1 MYISEVLSRFKSV
14 KKTSNG
20 YRVQCP
26 CHNDRNPSLD
36 IAEKDGKI
44 LLYCHAG
51 CSAEDI
57 LRSVDLNMK
66 DLFNVGL
73 EGKIKGN
80 PEIKIRYNNC
90 DGIHGKSIPGKV
102 QCYYEYTDENG
113 VPLYRKVRFEPK
125 NFKIERFENG
135 KWLSGISGVKRVL
148 YNLPEVLKGLLNG
161 ETIYIVEGEKDA
173 ETLKKYNKIATCS
186 SFGAGKSKW
195 TEKDSEVFKN
205 ANVIII
211 QDNDDIGKEFSENIA
226 ISLLDIASS
235 VKLID
240 ISKIWPDMP
249 EHGDVSDF
257 LESHTMDEL
266 EKLILGT
273 APYKAGGFP
282 AVSCEDETKTSGLNG
297 QGAEEANESFELS
310 REEQTKTKTGGLNGQ
325 GVEAADESF
334 ELSREEQTK
343 TKTGGLN
350 GQGVEEADES
360 FELSREDETKN
371 MFAGSGYSWDG
382 ENFQVKIKDGS
393 KYLGNF
399 YLKVTKEIIKDKG
412 TTVDKFYELEPITQG
427 AKLAPRMVSSKNINN
442 LNFLTD
448 FWGLILRPAIM
459 YNIDKLYLDS
469 LRAQYGDIPCMT
481 IYSHTGWK
489 KIDGRWVFLHAGGAI
504 GCDEDDKLEN
514 PENIGAKNDIH
525 VELEQKLLQYC
536 LDTPPETEFDLD
548 VICKLFDLSKSD
560 IIYPLIGFIFLTPL
574 NEFLR
579 QKGIEP
585 SFILYLL
592 GETGSKKST
601 IAALFMSFFGDFNNK
616 GLPSSFKD
624 TANSLEKQ
632 GALLK
637 DVVTV
642 IDDFHPTASSK
653 EANLMNAT
661 AQRLVRMY
669 GDRTGKARLSSNC
682 DFKTAYIPKG
692 NAMCTGEDLPNIGQ
706 SGLGRLFIV
715 ELEKNSMDLEILSFL
730 QKNTAQ
736 LTNSMR
742 EYIKW
747 LAKKVN
753 NSENFS
759 EVLHKEFITLRDS
772 INLENIHGRIIETI
786 AHLQIGIN
794 MFCEFI
800 RDFSKE
806 ARREIMTMQRTSLSE
821 FKRLAENQTK
831 MMLSSD
837 PAEIFTSAIRTLLDT
852 KEFRTMPTPT
862 DSTVYKIY
870 RLDETIIGYFDDD
883 YYYFIFEKA
892 FSEVSEFC
900 RKQGERFPLSK
911 PALLKILRK
920 KNYIAPVK
928 PESNNNNC
936 NKAFDGD
943 KKRKFVRMFRACID
957 D

>member
-20 YRVQCP
+20 YRAQCP
-26 CHNDRNPSLD
+26 YHNDRNPSLD
-36 IAEKDGKI
+36 ISEKDGKI

-57 LRSVDLNMK
+57 LRSVDLSMK

-73 EGKIKGN
+73 EGKIKSN

-90 DGIHGKSIPGKV
+90 DGIHGKSISGKV
-102 QCYYEYTDENG
+102 QCYYEYLDENS

-135 KWLSGISGVKRVL
+135 KWVPGISGVRRVL
-148 YNLPEVLKGLLNG
+148 YNLPEVLKGLYIG
-161 ETIYIVEGEKDA
+161 ETIYIVEGEKDVD
-173 ETLKKYNKIATCS
+173 TLKKYNKIATCS

-195 TEKDSEVFKN
+195 TKKDSEVFKN
-205 ANVIII
+205 SNVIII
-211 QDNDDIGKEFSENIA
+211 QDNDDIGKDFAENIA

-240 ISKIWPDMP
+240 ISKIWSDMP
-249 EHGDVSDF
+249 EHGDISDF
-257 LESHTMDEL
+257 LENHTMDEL
-266 EKLILGT
+266 EKLILET
-273 APYKAGGFP
+273 SPYKVNGFP
-282 AVSCEDETKTSGLNG
+282 AV
-297 QGAEEANESFELS
+297 S
-310 REEQTKTKTGGLNGQ
+310 REEQTKNIF
-325 GVEAADESF
+325 S
-334 ELSREEQTK
+334 
-343 TKTGGLN
+343 
-350 GQGVEEADES
+350 
-360 FELSREDETKN
+360 ET
-371 MFAGSGYSWDG
+371 AYSWDG
-382 ENFQVKIKDGS
+382 EGFYVQNDSGAKR
-393 KYLGNF
+393 LGNF
-399 YLKVTKEIIKDKG
+399 YLKVNKEIVKDNG

-448 FWGLILRPAIM
+448 FWGLILRPAII

-489 KIDGRWVFLHAGGAI
+489 KIDGRGVFLHSGGAI
-504 GCDEDDKLEN
+504 GCKETEELEDKECENEKEENKKDEN
-514 PENIGAKNDIH
+514 TENIGAKNEIH
-525 VELEQKLLQYC
+525 VEVEPKLAQYC
-536 LDTPPETEFDLD
+536 LNTVPEIEFNLE
-548 VICKLFDLSKSD
+548 VIYKLFNLAGSE
-560 IIYPLIGFIFLTPL
+560 IIYPLIGFMFLTPL

-682 DFKTAYIPKG
+682 DFKAAYIPKG

-715 ELEKNSMDLEILSFL
+715 ELEKNSMDLEILSYL
-730 QKNTAQ
+730 QKNTAH
-736 LTNSMR
+736 LTYFMR
-742 EYIKW
+742 KYIEW
-747 LAKKVN
+747 LAQKVN

-759 EVLHKEFITLRDS
+759 EILHKEFITLRDS
-772 INLENIHGRIIETI
+772 IDLENIHGRIIETI

-794 MFCEFI
+794 MFYKFI
-800 RDFSKE
+800 RDFAKQAS
-806 ARREIMTMQRTSLSE
+806 AEIMTMHRTSLSE
-821 FKRLAENQTK
+821 LKRLAENQTK
-831 MMLSSD
+831 MMMSSD
-837 PAEIFTSAIRTLLDT
+837 PAEIFTSTVKTLLDT
-852 KEFRTMPTPT
+852 KEFRCNMTKSDPT
-862 DSTVYKIY
+862 ILEI
-870 RLDETIIGYFDDD
+870 RGLNETIIGYFDND
-883 YYYFIFEKA
+883 YYYFIFEKVL
-892 FSEVSEFC
+892 SEVSEFC
-900 RKQGERFPLSK
+900 RKQGERFPLTK

-920 KNYIAPVK
+920 KNYIAPVN

-936 NKAFDGD
+936 NKAFNGD